1 MSIRSVKGCVAA
13 AFVVAVMACRPS
25 QPLGEPADPLPA
37 IPVYEIT
44 PTRDSTTLTIR
55 PAPNRDPLGAL
66 GATRRVTLTSSDA
79 DARTLL
85 LWLAQEAGVNL
96 VVSPDVR
103 ARVSVNFADVPAV
116 DAMRAIMSQAGLSVL
131 SAASGVPWPPVVF
144 YHAPVNVN
152 EASAAAIVARFGVSD
167 EMVKWILE
175 SRTRP

>member
-1 MSIRSVKGCVAA
+1 MTLRSVACSMAA
-13 AFVVAVMACRPS
+13 AIVVLTGCRPS
-25 QPLGEPADPLPA
+25 QPLGEPADPLPT

-44 PTRDSTTLTIR
+44 PTRDSATLTIR
-55 PAPNRDPLGAL
+55 PAPSRDPLGAL
-66 GATRRVTLTSSDA
+66 GASRRVTLTASDA

-116 DAMRAIMSQAGLSVL
+116 DAMRAIMLQAGLSVL
-131 SAASGVPWPPVVF
+131 SAASGVAWPPVIF
-144 YHAPVNVN
+144 HHAPVNVN

-167 EMVKWILE
+167 EMVKWIME

>member
-1 MSIRSVKGCVAA
+1 MRVRVVATRSAA
-13 AFVVAVMACRPS
+13 AVVLVLAACRPS

-44 PTRDSTTLTIR
+44 PARDSATLSVR
-55 PAPNRDPLGAL
+55 PARNRDPLGAL

-131 SAASGVPWPPVVF
+131 SAATGVPWPPVVF

-167 EMVKWILE
+167 EMVRWILD

>member
-1 MSIRSVKGCVAA
+1 MTLRSVAFLSAA
-13 AFVVAVMACRPS
+13 AIMVVLTACRPS

-44 PTRDSTTLTIR
+44 PTRDSVMLAIR

-66 GATRRVTLTSSDA
+66 GASRRVTLTASDA

-116 DAMRAIMSQAGLSVL
+116 DAMRAIMLQAGLSVL
-131 SAASGVPWPPVVF
+131 SAASGVPWPPVIF
-144 YHAPVNVN
+144 HHAPVNVN